1 MNKIKLVKILLLITS
16 LFMLSACSVQS
27 NIESGQTEV
36 DYAEEE
42 SIEKAAENEI
52 EEKEVEENDIEEKEK
67 VIRNEEVTAERM
79 TPREALEYMFD
90 YLYPDKSDMV
100 KIVLLDMEGELSYTF
115 YYMESN
121 FSTHEDEIS
130 DPCGLY
136 LTGSTE
142 DGLYHH
148 FSLYEE
154 IWDQAANGEKV
165 FSHRSY
171 FNHWYV
177 NAETK
182 EVIPYK
188 IFNEEAEED
197 EIYLIFNEKYS
208 EIGEKYSTY
217 EGD

>member
-16 LFMLSACSVQS
+16 LFMLSACSVQG

-121 FSTHEDEIS
+121 FSTHEDELS
-130 DPCGLY
+130 DPFVLF
-136 LTGSTE
+136 LKSSTK
-142 DGLYHH
+142 DGLYYN
-148 FSLYEE
+148 FALYEE
-154 IWDQAANGEKV
+154 IWDQAANGEKE
-165 FSHRSY
+165 FSHSSY
-171 FNHWYV
+171 FNNWYV
-177 NAETK
+177 NTETK
-182 EVIPYK
+182 EIIPRK
-188 IFNEEAEED
+188 LFNEEAEED
-197 EIYLIFNEKYS
+197 ENYLIFNEKYD
-208 EIGEKYSTY
+208 EIIEKYSTY